1 MTSFRTAQEI
11 HDLVYGK
18 YNDFPLYIAGEEEP
32 AVLYADKGHTEVWTD
47 RVYTFDTWEDMMK
60 APVFYGR
67 TLEEVVPLMTF
78 YP

>member
-1 MTSFRTAQEI
+1 MISFRTAQEI
-11 HDLVYGK
+11 HDFVYEG
-18 YNDFPLYIAGEEEP
+18 YDDYVFEIAGEERV

-47 RVYTFDTWEDMMK
+47 RVYSFDTWEDMMK

-78 YP
+78 YS